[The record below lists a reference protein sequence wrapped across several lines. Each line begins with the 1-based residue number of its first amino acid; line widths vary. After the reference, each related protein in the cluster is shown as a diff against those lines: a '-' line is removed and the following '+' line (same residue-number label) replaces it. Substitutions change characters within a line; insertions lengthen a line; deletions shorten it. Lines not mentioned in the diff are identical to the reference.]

1 MRRAVEGRVNSVFLE
16 ITLPLLKVVVVTLA
30 TGVAFALRVRVLRA
44 LGAVVDL
51 GAVAVG
57 IGIDSRVYPHIIP
70 NKKPL
75 LRGLLHN
82 VVKKSSLLTV
92 LIIIQNAGPS
102 TYGLC
107 RQWT

>member
-51 GAVAVG
+51 GAVAVLG
-57 IGIDSRVYPHIIP
+57 MNALLVYPYIIP